1 MGGVY
6 GTQQSEEMAVFLA
19 EFGNGIGDSL
29 EDGKFSFL
37 QDIANF
43 TPALLK
49 LVPAIEGAGQIPQE
63 LGELDSEDLANIQA
77 KLEATFDIPQERTE
91 AFVLDTVS
99 MAITGQREVSLFSY
113 IREYFT
119 GENRI
124 FKK

>member
-1 MGGVY
+1 MGGQY
-6 GTQQSEEMAVFLA
+6 GTQETEELAVFVA

-29 EDGKFSFL
+29 EDGRFSFV
-37 QDIANF
+37 QDIGYF

-49 LVPAIEGAGQIPQE
+49 LVPAIEGISQVPKE
-63 LGELDSEDLANIQA
+63 LGELDSEDLANIQV
-77 KLEATFDIPQERTE
+77 KLEDTFDIPQERTE

-99 MAITGQREVSLFSY
+99 LALTGKREVSLFSY

-119 GENRI
+119 GPNRI